1 MGDNESQVDGRDAAD
16 PWGVLVDLPCE
27 VAITLDMPQIR
38 VADLMTMAAGDVLST
53 QWQINSD
60 LPLRVNGQ
68 LLGWAEFETAREN
81 MAVRL
86 TEFTWEQ
93 RR

>member
-1 MGDNESQVDGRDAAD
+1 MGDNEVQVDGRRASD

-27 VAITLDMPQIR
+27 LAIILEMPQIR
-38 VADLMTMAAGDVLST
+38 VANLIGIAAGDVLST